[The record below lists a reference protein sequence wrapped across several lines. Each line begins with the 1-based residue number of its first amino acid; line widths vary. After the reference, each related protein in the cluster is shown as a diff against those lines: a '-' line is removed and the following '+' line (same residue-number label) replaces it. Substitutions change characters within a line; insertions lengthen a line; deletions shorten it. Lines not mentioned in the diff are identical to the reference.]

1 MPVSRAGAAV
11 VLVFMV
17 VLSMGAPY
25 AIGAAL
31 QNSQAT
37 YSPQHDFTP
46 DPGTVTFETSNLDA
60 TYYDNETV
68 RNETGAVMTDGTDY
82 EWYTTNGTLDV
93 LAGGDLANDSN
104 ASITFTYHGHTPR
117 QAAVGDAVVRSNQII
132 VMLPLLVAVVFMGAA
147 LLALRGVA

>member
-1 MPVSRAGAAV
+1 MTRTAAAAV

-25 AIGAAL
+25 AIGAAID
-31 QNSQAT
+31 NSQAT
-37 YSPQHDFTP
+37 YTSKHDFSP
-46 DPGTVTFETSNLDA
+46 DPGSVTFDQSNLDA

-82 EWYTTNGTLDV
+82 KWDTTNGTLDV
-93 LAGGDLANDSN
+93 QSSGDLANDSN
-104 ASITFTYHGHTPR
+104 ASITFTYYGPTPR
-117 QAAVGDAVVRSNQII
+117 QDAVGDVVVRSNQII

-147 LLALRGVA
+147 VLAMRGVA